1 MMPSSTSTQ
10 PNQPRR
16 KTALVLA
23 GGGITGFLY
32 EVGVLTA
39 LDELAG
45 RALSNDLDVYVGTS
59 AGAVLAALLAN
70 GAHAAEIFAAMT
82 QNEAGSPFYFE
93 SRDILGVGPGGPLRM
108 MGQFAR
114 ATFGTLGRALRAKQR
129 PSFAQMFADFQEHH
143 PPGFYSTEALEK
155 TLCDRFSVLGYS
167 HQFDKLSRELFVTGT
182 DIDTGE
188 HLVFGAGEFADS
200 HICRAVAASCAIP
213 VFFRPIRIGDRDV
226 VDGGVSEV
234 CPLEIAVERAATAI
248 VFVNPMV
255 PIRNDRARI
264 CIPTPGGHC
273 ARLSEK
279 GVGWIGDQAMRLMRA
294 HSLGSAIDA
303 LRSNPRVELL
313 HVEPGRDEMKLFMHS
328 IMSFSTGREL
338 LEYGRDSGRRF
349 FASSGAAIL
358 STGDSC
364 ASVPDHSLTAGG
376 AGAAVS
382 GEAPIRKYTA
392 GPLRSA

>member
-1 MMPSSTSTQ
+1 MIPSSASTQ

-45 RALSNDLDVYVGTS
+45 RALSNDFDVYVGTS

-93 SRDILGVGPGGPLRM
+93 SRDILGVGSGGPLRM

-188 HLVFGAGEFADS
+188 HLVFGAGEFTDS

-234 CPLEIAVERAATAI
+234 CPLEIAVERGVTAI

-264 CIPTPGGHC
+264 CIPAPGGHC

-279 GVGWIGDQAMRLMRA
+279 GVGWIGEQAMRLMRA

-313 HVEPGRDEMKLFMHS
+313 HVEPGRDEMQLFMHS

-338 LEYGRDSGRRF
+338 LEYGRDSGRSF
-349 FASSGAAIL
+349 FASSRAAIL

-364 ASVPDHSLTAGG
+364 ASAPDHSLTARP
-376 AGAAVS
+376 ACAVV
-382 GEAPIRKYTA
+382 
-392 GPLRSA
+392 

>member
-1 MMPSSTSTQ
+1 
-10 PNQPRR
+10 
-16 KTALVLA
+16 VLA

-32 EVGVLTA
+32 EVGVLAA

-45 RALSNDLDVYVGTS
+45 GATSNDFDVYVGTS
-59 AGAVLAALLAN
+59 AGAVLTALLAN
-70 GAHAAEIFAAMT
+70 GARPREIF
-82 QNEAGSPFYFE
+82 EAVIRDQSSSPFCFQ
-93 SRDILGVGPGGPLRM
+93 SRDILGVGSGGPLRM

-114 ATFGTLGRALRAKQR
+114 ATFGTVGRAVGAKHW

-155 TLCDRFSVLGYS
+155 TLCDRFSALGYQ
-167 HQFDKLSRELFVTGT
+167 HQFDKLSRELFLTGT

-234 CPLEIAVERAATAI
+234 CPLEIAVERGANVI

-264 CIPTPGGHC
+264 CIPAVGGRC
-273 ARLSEK
+273 ARLSE
-279 GVGWIGDQAMRLMRA
+279 RA
-294 HSLGSAIDA
+294 WDG
-303 LRSNPRVELL
+303 
-313 HVEPGRDEMKLFMHS
+313 
-328 IMSFSTGREL
+328 
-338 LEYGRDSGRRF
+338 
-349 FASSGAAIL
+349 
-358 STGDSC
+358 
-364 ASVPDHSLTAGG
+364 
-376 AGAAVS
+376 
-382 GEAPIRKYTA
+382 
-392 GPLRSA
+392 

>member
-10 PNQPRR
+10 PNQRRR

-45 RALSNDLDVYVGTS
+45 RALSNDFDVYVGTS

-93 SRDILGVGPGGPLRM
+93 SRDILGVGSGGPLRM
-108 MGQFAR
+108 MGQFAL

-234 CPLEIAVERAATAI
+234 CPLEIAVERGATAI

-264 CIPTPGGHC
+264 CIPAPGGHC

-279 GVGWIGDQAMRLMRA
+279 GVGW
-294 HSLGSAIDA
+294 GSRRCV
-303 LRSNPRVELL
+303 LCGPT
-313 HVEPGRDEMKLFMHS
+313 PW
-328 IMSFSTGREL
+328 
-338 LEYGRDSGRRF
+338 GRRSILCAPTRACNYCMSSPAATRCNF
-349 FASSGAAIL
+349 SCIASCRSRPAASCWNMEGIPVVASSQVPAQRFYRRVTLARAPRIIRSQRATLARPYKARHPFG
-358 STGDSC
+358 
-364 ASVPDHSLTAGG
+364 SVPPAH
-376 AGAAVS
+376 
-382 GEAPIRKYTA
+382 
-392 GPLRSA
+392 

>member
-1 MMPSSTSTQ
+1 MRPVTASRTSTLS
-10 PNQPRR
+10 NQSRR

-45 RALSNDLDVYVGTS
+45 CAVSNDFDIYVGTS
-59 AGAVLAALLAN
+59 AGAVLSALLAN
-70 GAHAAEIFAAMT
+70 GARPREIF
-82 QNEAGSPFYFE
+82 EAVSRDQSGSPFYFQ
-93 SRDILGVGPGGPLRM
+93 SRDILGVGSGGALRM

-114 ATFGTLGRALRAKQR
+114 ATIETVGRALRAKHW

-155 TLCDRFSVLGYS
+155 TLCDRFSALGYQ
-167 HQFDKLSRELFVTGT
+167 HQFDKLPRQLFLTGT

-234 CPLEIAVERAATAI
+234 CPLDIAVERGANVI

-264 CIPTPGGHC
+264 CIPTNGGHC

-279 GVGWIGDQAMRLMRA
+279 GVGWIGEQAMRLMRA
-294 HSLGSAIDA
+294 HPLATAIAA

-313 HVEPGRDEMKLFMHS
+313 HLEPGRDEMQLFMHS
-328 IMSFSTGREL
+328 IMSFSAGREL
-338 LEYGRDSGRRF
+338 LEYGRDSGRHF
-349 FASSGAAIL
+349 FASAGSAFLQPSDPLVNSPVQEPGARL
-358 STGDSC
+358 
-364 ASVPDHSLTAGG
+364 
-376 AGAAVS
+376 AGAA
-382 GEAPIRKYTA
+382 E
-392 GPLRSA
+392 

>member
-1 MMPSSTSTQ
+1 MASLTSAPSDHS
-10 PNQPRR
+10 RR

-45 RALSNDLDVYVGTS
+45 RALSNDFDVYVGTS

-167 HQFDKLSRELFVTGT
+167 HQFDKLSRELFVTET

-234 CPLEIAVERAATAI
+234 CPLEIAVERGATAI

-264 CIPTPGGHC
+264 CIPAPGGHC
-273 ARLSEK
+273 ARAPIRE
-279 GVGWIGDQAMRLMRA
+279 GRWMDWGAGDASDAGPLLR
-294 HSLGSAIDA
+294 SAIDA

-313 HVEPGRDEMKLFMHS
+313 HVEPGRDEMQLFMHS

-349 FASSGAAIL
+349 FASSGAVIL

-364 ASVPDHSLTAGG
+364 ASAPDHSLTARL
-376 AGAAVS
+376 ARAAV
-382 GEAPIRKYTA
+382 
-392 GPLRSA
+392 